1 MAEWL
6 NISFGSDSED
16 EFLMKRKTEY
26 DINRETEDEIG
37 ENAVFEF
44 EHASYLTEFD
54 DDYDP
59 NEDPDFE
66 GPEGIDDLK
75 YDILKML
82 FSNEDDID
90 EEFEVDEDIFEDTRV
105 CFKGK
110 ELTLG
115 SCDHMCCEVWRLEAI
130 YPSKPDIALFGRD
143 MTKVYE
149 IYAERRSPINS
160 FLKHHGESSGNQC
173 TDQECKNPNAMK
185 ILVKARASKI
195 FNSQTAAK
203 LKSIANASK
212 ISFQNSSA

>member
-1 MAEWL
+1 
-6 NISFGSDSED
+6 
-16 EFLMKRKTEY
+16 
-26 DINRETEDEIG
+26 
-37 ENAVFEF
+37 
-44 EHASYLTEFD
+44 
-54 DDYDP
+54 
-59 NEDPDFE
+59 
-66 GPEGIDDLK
+66 
-75 YDILKML
+75 ML

-90 EEFEVDEDIFEDTRV
+90 EEFELDEDLFEDTRV

-130 YPSKPDIALFGRD
+130 YPSKPDIAEFGRD

-160 FLKHHGESSGNQC
+160 FLKHHGKSSGNQC
-173 TDQECKNPNAMK
+173 THQECKNPNAMK

-203 LKSIANASK
+203 LKSIANLSK
-212 ISFQNSSA
+212 ISFQKFSA

>member
-6 NISFGSDSED
+6 SISFGSDSED
-16 EFLMKRKTEY
+16 DFKRKTDD
-26 DINRETEDEIG
+26 DINREIDD
-37 ENAVFEF
+37 NAVFEF
-44 EHASYLTEFD
+44 EHASYLTVFD
-54 DDYDP
+54 DGYDP

-66 GPEGIDDLK
+66 GPEFLDDFQ
-75 YDILKML
+75 YDIQKML
-82 FSNEDDID
+82 FYNEDDID
-90 EEFEVDEDIFEDTRV
+90 EEFEVDEDIFEDTQV

-130 YPSKPDIALFGRD
+130 YPSKPDISLFGRD

-212 ISFQNSSA
+212 INFQKTSA

>member
-16 EFLMKRKTEY
+16 DFKRKTED
-26 DINRETEDEIG
+26 DINGETDDEID

-54 DDYDP
+54 HDYDP

-66 GPEGIDDLK
+66 GPEGLDDLK

-90 EEFEVDEDIFEDTRV
+90 EEFELDEDLFEDTRV

-203 LKSIANASK
+203 LKSIANVSK
-212 ISFQNSSA
+212 ISFQKFSA

>member
-6 NISFGSDSED
+6 NISSGSDSEND
-16 EFLMKRKTEY
+16 FNNHI
-26 DINRETEDEIG
+26 DFNRETDDEID

-54 DDYDP
+54 DGYDP

-66 GPEGIDDLK
+66 GPEGLDDLK

-90 EEFEVDEDIFEDTRV
+90 EEFELDEDIFEDTRV

-130 YPSKPDIALFGRD
+130 YPSKPDISLFGRD

-203 LKSIANASK
+203 LKSIANMSK
-212 ISFQNSSA
+212 ISFQKFSA

>member
-6 NISFGSDSED
+6 NISSGSDSEND
-16 EFLMKRKTEY
+16 FNNHI
-26 DINRETEDEIG
+26 DFNRETDDEID

-54 DDYDP
+54 DGYDP

-66 GPEGIDDLK
+66 GPEGLDDLK

-90 EEFEVDEDIFEDTRV
+90 EEFELDEDIFEDTRV

-130 YPSKPDIALFGRD
+130 YPSKPDISLFGRD

-173 TDQECKNPNAMK
+173 TDQD
-185 ILVKARASKI
+185 S
-195 FNSQTAAK
+195 
-203 LKSIANASK
+203 
-212 ISFQNSSA
+212 